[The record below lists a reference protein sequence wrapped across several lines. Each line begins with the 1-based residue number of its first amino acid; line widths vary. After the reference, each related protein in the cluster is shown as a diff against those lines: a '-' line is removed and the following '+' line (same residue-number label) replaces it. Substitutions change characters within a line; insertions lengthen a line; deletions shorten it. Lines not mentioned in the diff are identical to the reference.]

1 MQLGVECGTWPR
13 LRTLVAGSESSSPVE
28 STPIVGVGYTYI
40 TTLALSDKNFFGK
53 KYIYTNG
60 CTLYPPRR
68 SVFDYILKYKISG
81 ITTFTIVTPTAASKP
96 ISEAPTL
103 SPDFKTMAS
112 CSMSHPW
119 QTLISLKI

>member
-1 MQLGVECGTWPR
+1 MQFGVECGTWPR

-40 TTLALSDKNFFGK
+40 TTLEIFWKQK
-53 KYIYTNG
+53 KKKSTNG
-60 CTLYPPRR
+60 CTLYPPQR
-68 SVFDYILKYKISG
+68 SEFDYILKYKISS
-81 ITTFTIVTPTAASKP
+81 ITTFTIVTPMAASKP

-119 QTLISLKI
+119 QTLVSLKI